1 MKMIMLMM
9 VIFFVTGAVSREITR
24 WTTVTMTL
32 GIIAVLLFT
41 RFTF

>member
-9 VIFFVTGAVSREITR
+9 VIFFVTGSLSQEITR

-32 GIIAVLLFT
+32 LIVMVLAFT
-41 RFTF
+41 RLTF

>member
-9 VIFFVTGAVSREITR
+9 VIFFATGAVTQEITR
-24 WTTVTMTL
+24 WTTATMTL
-32 GIIAVLLFT
+32 LIIMVLLFT

>member
-9 VIFFVTGAVSREITR
+9 VIFFVTGAVSQKINR
-24 WTTVTMTL
+24 WTTTAMTVA
-32 GIIAVLLFT
+32 IVCVLLFT